1 MCLEPQASL
10 KDVHD
15 RKRWNSSNCIFNIKN
30 FVNVT
35 KGEKMDT
42 LSWQI
47 RQERVFLFVQLAG
60 SNFYGSLVVYSHKEF
75 CLDRKLQEEVKNG
88 KFIIK
93 EHL

>member
-1 MCLEPQASL
+1 
-10 KDVHD
+10 
-15 RKRWNSSNCIFNIKN
+15 
-30 FVNVT
+30 
-35 KGEKMDT
+35 MDT

-75 CLDRKLQEEVKNG
+75 CLDSNLQEEVKNG

-93 EHL
+93 EHF